1 MKRTVRAAIL
11 TIVFALLTVTMARPA
26 LADAR
31 TERVAKTTLKKAEGD
46 YLAMNYGTGAAR
58 IEKAMK
64 ACGQTKCGAPTR
76 AALFRDLGTMQFRK
90 GDKDQAA
97 RNWAEAVKLQPDLAL
112 NPSYDAPDLR
122 KAFLAATK
130 GNGGGGGG
138 GDGGGGGGGAEQP
151 SGDFTHTPASEQK
164 ADTPLPIYVEGG
176 GDSVV
181 RVVVKYKAAGM
192 TSWKR
197 FDLKKMGDG
206 WGGLVPCA
214 DVQSGTLRYYI
225 QGLDDSKESVASN
238 GDARHPYTVEI
249 KDDLSGDAPHLPGK
263 APPKSC
269 HESSDCPPDFPGCS
283 KSGEA
288 AGDNGDE
295 NGDEKSDDEGG
306 EKKEERPL
314 QARLDRDLRGDR
326 LPVDAEG
333 SGPLPPHSPAGTGA
347 SRRQCGSPGQQRERV
362 LHQPRRHRFSLA
374 IVAGSEQR
382 PRPRLGR

>member
-31 TERVAKTTLKKAEGD
+31 TEGVAKAALKKAEGD

-97 RNWAEAVKLQPDLAL
+97 RNWAEAVKLQPDIAL

-138 GDGGGGGGGAEQP
+138 GDGGGGGGA
-151 SGDFTHTPASEQK
+151 SSRAATSRTPRPTEQK
-164 ADTPLPIYVEGG
+164 VDTPLPIYVEGG

-197 FDLKKMGDG
+197 FDLKKVGDG

-249 KDDLSGDAPHLPGK
+249 KDDISGDAPHLPGK

-283 KSGEA
+283 QERRSPPATTGTRTATRRATTRGARRRRAAPSSASG
-288 AGDNGDE
+288 
-295 NGDEKSDDEGG
+295 S
-306 EKKEERPL
+306 
-314 QARLDRDLRGDR
+314 
-326 LPVDAEG
+326 
-333 SGPLPPHSPAGTGA
+333 
-347 SRRQCGSPGQQRERV
+347 GSPGRSTSSRCRREWTSATSIPSHRAARQQRERV
-362 LHQPRRHRFSLA
+362 LHQPRRHRLPLA
-374 IVAGSEQR
+374 IVARDSEQR
-382 PRPRLGR
+382 ARPRLGR